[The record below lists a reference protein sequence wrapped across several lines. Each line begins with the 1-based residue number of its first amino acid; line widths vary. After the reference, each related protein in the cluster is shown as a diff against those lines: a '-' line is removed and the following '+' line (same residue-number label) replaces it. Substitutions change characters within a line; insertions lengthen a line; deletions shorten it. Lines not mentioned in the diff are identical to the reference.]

1 MKRLGIVLAACA
13 YALVLACALPSLAGD
28 DKQLQN
34 KKGTVSYQAPNK
46 TPVPVGVNAI
56 VGVND
61 QYTAITG
68 ADSLGAV
75 ILPDSSQVM
84 VGSDSKVQLAF
95 FNQTNIASAKFVL
108 YDGKVRFAVQHPK
121 GAQAN
126 YTFQTAT
133 GSVAV
138 RGTQG
143 DIAYDNKGNMRVN
156 VYELCDKSMP
166 VRVTFK
172 NGQVF
177 SVIAGQSLAA
187 QLVNGIV
194 RAQVQQL
201 TQQLIDQFSPE
212 FGVPTSWDAA
222 QGKVVAYAQTQVN
235 GVVNQVPGSN
245 LIPGGVNVGGLFG
258 HKKATP
264 SPSPAPQQ
272 TPATC
277 H

>member
-1 MKRLGIVLAACA
+1 MNRRFGITIAAVA
-13 YALVLACALPSLAGD
+13 FAVAAAAALPSSATN

-34 KKGTVSYQAPNK
+34 VKGSVSYQAPNK
-46 TPVPVGVNAI
+46 TPVPVGVQAV
-56 VGVND
+56 VGVQD
-61 QYTAITG
+61 EYYTITG
-68 ADSLGAV
+68 ASSLGEV
-75 ILPDSSQVM
+75 LLPDSSQVM
-84 VGSDSKVQLAF
+84 IGSDSKVQLAS
-95 FNQTNIASAKFVL
+95 FNQTNIANAKFVVV
-108 YDGKVRFAVQHPK
+108 DGKVRFAVRHPK

-143 DIAYDNKGNMRVN
+143 DISVDNSGNMRVN
-156 VYELCDKSMP
+156 VYEVCDKNNP
-166 VRVTFK
+166 VKVTFK

-177 SVIAGQSLAA
+177 TVLAGQSLAA

-201 TQQLIDQFSPE
+201 TQQLINQFSPE

-222 QGKVVAYAQTQVN
+222 KGQVIAYAQTQVN
-235 GVVNQVPGSN
+235 QVTNQ
-245 LIPGGVNVGGLFG
+245 IPGGNLVPGVSSLFG
-258 HKKATP
+258 HKPKPTP
-264 SPSPAPQQ
+264 SPSPEAAA

-277 H
+277 QQ

>member
-1 MKRLGIVLAACA
+1 MERLGIVTAAGAFALAF
-13 YALVLACALPSLAGD
+13 VCALPSPAGE

-34 KKGTVSYQAPNK
+34 VKGSVSYQAPNK

-68 ADSLGAV
+68 DGSLGAV

-95 FNQTNIASAKFVL
+95 FNQTNIANAKFVL
-108 YDGKVRFAVQHPK
+108 YDGKVRFAVRHPQ

-143 DIAYDNKGNMRVN
+143 DISQDDKGNMRVN

-177 SVIAGQSLAA
+177 SVLAGQSLAA

-201 TQQLIDQFSPE
+201 TQQLINQFSPE
-212 FGVPTSWDAA
+212 FGVPTSWDEA
-222 QGKVVAYAQTQVN
+222 QGKVIAYAQTQIN
-235 GVVNQVPGSN
+235 NVPGAN
-245 LIPGGVNVGGLFG
+245 LIPGGVGGLFG
-258 HKKATP
+258 HKKAAST
-264 SPSPAPQQ
+264 PSPAP

>member
-1 MKRLGIVLAACA
+1 MNRRLGIVMAACA
-13 YALVLACALPSLAGD
+13 YALVVACALPSLAGD

-34 KKGTVSYQAPNK
+34 VKGSVSYQAPNK

-68 ADSLGAV
+68 NESLGA
-75 ILPDSSQVM
+75 ISLPDSSQVM
-84 VGSDSKVQLAF
+84 VGSDSKVQLAL
-95 FNQTNIASAKFVL
+95 FNQTNIANAKFVL
-108 YDGKVRFAVQHPK
+108 YDGKVRFAVRHPQ

-126 YTFQTAT
+126 YTFTTAT

-143 DIAYDNKGNMRVN
+143 DISYDDKGNMRVN
-156 VYELCDKSMP
+156 VYELCDKNLP

-172 NGQVF
+172 NGQVL
-177 SVIAGQSLAA
+177 SVLAGQSLAA

-201 TQQLIDQFSPE
+201 TQQLINQFSPE
-212 FGVPTSWDAA
+212 FGVPTSWDEA
-222 QGKVVAYAQTQVN
+222 QGRVVAYAQTQVN
-235 GVVNQVPGSN
+235 SVTNQIPGSN
-245 LIPGGVNVGGLFG
+245 LVPGGVNVGGLFG
-258 HKKATP
+258 HKKSTP
-264 SPSPAPQQ
+264 SPSPAP

>member
-1 MKRLGIVLAACA
+1 MNRRLGIVTAACA
-13 YALVLACALPSLAGD
+13 YALALACALPSLAGD

-34 KKGTVSYQAPNK
+34 VKGSVSYQAPNK

-61 QYTAITG
+61 RYTAITG
-68 ADSLGAV
+68 AGSLGAV

-95 FNQTNIASAKFVL
+95 FNQTNVANAKFVL
-108 YDGKVRFAVQHPK
+108 YDGKVRFAVRHPK

-126 YTFQTAT
+126 YTFTTAT

-143 DIAYDNKGNMRVN
+143 DISYDNNGNMLVN
-156 VYELCDKSMP
+156 VYELCDDSMP

-172 NGQVF
+172 NGQVY
-177 SVIAGQSLAA
+177 SVLAGQSLEA

-194 RAQVQQL
+194 RAQVGQL

-212 FGVPTSWDAA
+212 FGVPTSWDEAKG
-222 QGKVVAYAQTQVN
+222 QVVAYAQSQVN
-235 GVVNQVPGSN
+235 GVTNQIPGSQYVPG
-245 LIPGGVNVGGLFG
+245 LNVGGLFG
-258 HKKATP
+258 HKSTP
-264 SPSPAPQQ
+264 SPSPAP

>member
-1 MKRLGIVLAACA
+1 MNRRLGIVTAACVC
-13 YALVLACALPSLAGD
+13 ALAVACALPSLAGD

-34 KKGTVSYQAPNK
+34 VKGSVSYQAPNK

-61 QYTAITG
+61 RYTAITG
-68 ADSLGAV
+68 ASSLGAV

-84 VGSDSKVQLAF
+84 VGSESKVQLAF
-95 FNQTNIASAKFVL
+95 FNQTNVANAKFVL
-108 YDGKVRFAVQHPK
+108 YDGKVRFAVRHPQ

-126 YTFQTAT
+126 YTFTTAT

-143 DIAYDNKGNMRVN
+143 DISYDASGNMLVN
-156 VYELCDKSMP
+156 VYELCDKNLP

-172 NGQVF
+172 NGEVF
-177 SVIAGQSLAA
+177 SVLAGQSLAA

-222 QGKVVAYAQTQVN
+222 TGQVVAYAQNQVN
-235 GVVNQVPGSN
+235 AATSQIPGSQYVPGLN
-245 LIPGGVNVGGLFG
+245 IGNPFG
-258 HKKATP
+258 HKSTP
-264 SPSPAPQQ
+264 KPSAAP

>member
-1 MKRLGIVLAACA
+1 MERRLGIVLAACA
-13 YALVLACALPSLAGD
+13 YALVVACALPSLAGD

-34 KKGTVSYQAPNK
+34 VKGTVSYQAPNK
-46 TPVPVGVNAI
+46 MPVPVGVNAI
-56 VGVND
+56 VGVSD
-61 QYTAITG
+61 HYTAITG
-68 ADSLGAV
+68 AGSLGAV

-95 FNQTNIASAKFVL
+95 FNQTGIANAKFVL
-108 YDGKVRFAVQHPK
+108 YDGKVRFAVRHPK

-133 GSVAV
+133 GTVAV

-143 DIAYDNKGNMRVN
+143 DISYGDQGAMLVN
-156 VYELCDKSMP
+156 VYELCDDSMP
-166 VRVTFK
+166 VRVTLK
-172 NGQVF
+172 DGQVY
-177 SVIAGQSLAA
+177 SVLAGQSLEA
-187 QLVNGIV
+187 QYVNGVV

-212 FGVPTSWDAA
+212 FGVPTSWDEA
-222 QGKVVAYAQTQVN
+222 QGRVIAYAQSQVN
-235 GVVNQVPGSN
+235 SVTNQIPGSQYVPAG
-245 LIPGGVNVGGLFG
+245 INVGGLFG
-258 HKKATP
+258 HKSTP
-264 SPSPAPQQ
+264 SPSPAP

>member
-1 MKRLGIVLAACA
+1 MAAA
-13 YALVLACALPSLAGD
+13 ALPSLAGD

-34 KKGTVSYQAPNK
+34 VKGSVSYQAPNK
-46 TPVPVGVNAI
+46 TAVPVGVSAK
-56 VGVND
+56 VGVAD
-61 QYTAITG
+61 EYYTITG
-68 ADSLGAV
+68 ASSLGEV
-75 ILPDSSQVM
+75 YLPDSSQIM
-84 VGSDSKVQLAF
+84 IGSDSKVQLAS
-95 FNQTNIASAKFVL
+95 FNQTDIATAKFVVV
-108 YDGKVRFAVQHPK
+108 DGKVRFAVRHPK

-126 YTFQTAT
+126 YTFTTPT

-143 DIAYDNKGNMRVN
+143 DISYDPNGTMRVN

-177 SVIAGQSLAA
+177 SVVAGQSLAA

-194 RAQVQQL
+194 RAQLQQL

-222 QGKVVAYAQTQVN
+222 KGQVIAYAQNQVN
-235 GVVNQVPGSN
+235 GVVNQVPGAGY
-245 LIPGGVNVGGLFG
+245 IPGGATSIGGLFG
-258 HKKATP
+258 GHKSTP
-264 SPSPAPQQ
+264 KPSPAA

-277 H
+277 GQ

>member
-1 MKRLGIVLAACA
+1 MNRRLGFVSAACV
-13 YALVLACALPSLAGD
+13 YALVVACALPSLAGD

-34 KKGTVSYQAPNK
+34 VKGSVSYQAPNK
-46 TPVPVGVNAI
+46 TPVPVGINAI

-61 QYTAITG
+61 KYTAITG
-68 ADSLGAV
+68 AESLGAV

-95 FNQTNIASAKFVL
+95 FNQTGIANAKFVL
-108 YDGKVRFAVQHPK
+108 YDGKVRFAVRHPK

-143 DIAYDNKGNMRVN
+143 DISYDDRGNMLVN
-156 VYELCDKSMP
+156 VYELCDSSVP

-172 NGQVF
+172 NGEVY
-177 SVIAGQSLAA
+177 SVLAGQSLAA

-222 QGKVVAYAQTQVN
+222 QGRVIAYAQNQVN
-235 GVVNQVPGSN
+235 GVANQIPGSQYVPGG
-245 LIPGGVNVGGLFG
+245 INVGGLFG
-258 HKKATP
+258 HKKSTP
-264 SPSPAPQQ
+264 SPSPAP

-277 H
+277 Q